1 LKNRIKETAKY
12 IRPEEGT
19 MDFAFMFIPH
29 EAIYYDLLV
38 NKIGEVGEDTE
49 NLLQR
54 AATKYHVIIVSPTSF
69 TAYLQTVLQ
78 GLRALKIEEQAKEI
92 RQRVDELG
100 KHLAAYQEKHDGVGR
115 ALGTAVNQYNL
126 SSKEFAKLDKDVLRV
141 TGEGIGANPLT
152 IDKPDDE

>member
-1 LKNRIKETAKY
+1 MLI
-12 IRPEEGT
+12 
-19 MDFAFMFIPH
+19 
-29 EAIYYDLLV
+29 

-49 NLLQR
+49 SLIQR

-100 KHLAAYQEKHDGVGR
+100 KHLAGYQEKHDAMGR

-126 SSKEFAKLDKDVLRV
+126 SGKEFIKLDKDVMRI
-141 TGEGIGANPLT
+141 TGASAGADPVML
-152 IDKPDDE
+152 DKPDEI